1 MITNYSWHM
10 KNNNIVGMFVLI
22 VSSTIMIY
30 DPWFFGV
37 GRGVVII
44 GSIFTLISFAS
55 GRFFIRKEEVKLL
68 LLLMLFTGYSLL
80 PAIYNYTL
88 DTSVF

>member
-44 GSIFTLISFAS
+44 GSIFTLISFA
-55 GRFFIRKEEVKLL
+55 
-68 LLLMLFTGYSLL
+68 
-80 PAIYNYTL
+80 
-88 DTSVF
+88 

>member
-30 DPWFFGV
+30 DPWFLV
-37 GRGVVII
+37 WGVV
-44 GSIFTLISFAS
+44 
-55 GRFFIRKEEVKLL
+55 LL
-68 LLLMLFTGYSLL
+68 LLVAFLL
-80 PAIYNYTL
+80 
-88 DTSVF
+88 